1 MPISLRQFTRSV
13 LLRHQHRH
21 LMFHVV
27 ALAVNQVNVVTS
39 QAELLLMHMQ
49 QLMADRQFRL
59 RKQLLLMRIF
69 QRQNQA
75 AERNRIP
82 LAELEHSAHGLDFK
96 CHACIRISG
105 MFAFIAQKHLHRQA
119 QQRHRNNAPACH
131 IVMPC
136 VCHFS
141 APEKPDA
148 CIHQ

>member
-69 QRQNQA
+69 QRQNQFESPVGA
-75 AERNRIP
+75 ITC
-82 LAELEHSAHGLDFK
+82 GLT
-96 CHACIRISG
+96 
-105 MFAFIAQKHLHRQA
+105 L
-119 QQRHRNNAPACH
+119 
-131 IVMPC
+131 V
-136 VCHFS
+136 
-141 APEKPDA
+141 
-148 CIHQ
+148 